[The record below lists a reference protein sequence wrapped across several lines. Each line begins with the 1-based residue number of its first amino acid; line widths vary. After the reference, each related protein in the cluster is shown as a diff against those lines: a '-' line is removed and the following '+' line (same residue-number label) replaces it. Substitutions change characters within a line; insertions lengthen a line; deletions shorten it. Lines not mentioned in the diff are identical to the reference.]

1 MKSHDV
7 LKISVF
13 ADSEQIENAYSVQM
27 NALIKNGYDKTYP
40 NLYSRKVN
48 ELKKAKEECLKY
60 ISAPIMKKAELE
72 IQDCADK
79 AYSPN
84 VLHSWC
90 WAGDTCGNCCLVVFC
105 IALSAAGLSVLGV
118 LIGIGTEIHAKVKEV
133 QNKHEAKRR
142 NDEMERLKRRHNEEI
157 ELLLSLDPEYQELES
172 TAKQAERKQKELNTQ
187 LDEFELYM
195 NLVCSFLEKS
205 GTPIDLRETN
215 GYKEI
220 YNKTINTKNEL
231 NRYHGR
237 LKEID
242 AIRDTISQHE
252 HEREDFRNQGR

>member
-7 LKISVF
+7 LEISVF
-13 ADSEQIENAYSVQM
+13 ANSEQIENAYSVQM

-72 IQDCADK
+72 IQDCANK

-105 IALSAAGLSVLGV
+105 IAMGAAGLSILGG
-118 LIGIGTEIHAKVKEV
+118 LIGIGTGIHAKVKKE
-133 QNKHEAKRR
+133 QDKLEAKRR
-142 NDEMERLKRRHNEEI
+142 NDEMARLDRRHDEES
-157 ELLLSLDPEYQELES
+157 ELLRSLDPEYQELNSNAE
-172 TAKQAERKQKELNTQ
+172 QAERKQTYLNTQ
-187 LDEFELYM
+187 LDEFESYM
-195 NLVCSFLEKS
+195 NLVCSFLGNS
-205 GTPIDLRETN
+205 GVSVDLRETN

-220 YNKTINTKNEL
+220 YNKTINAKNEL
-231 NRYHGR
+231 NHYHSR
-237 LKEID
+237 LKEIE
-242 AIRDTISQHE
+242 AIQDTISQHE
-252 HEREDFRNQGR
+252 REREDYRNQGR